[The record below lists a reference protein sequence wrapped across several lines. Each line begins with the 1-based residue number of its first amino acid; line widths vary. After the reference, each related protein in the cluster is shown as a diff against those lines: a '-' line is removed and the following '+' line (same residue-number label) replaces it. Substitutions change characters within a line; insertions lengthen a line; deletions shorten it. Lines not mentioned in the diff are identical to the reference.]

1 MAYDFT
7 TLPDRWNAGAF
18 KYEHMKQKKPDV
30 SRDAVPLS
38 VADMEFLD
46 PPEVVEGLKAYLD
59 HNVLGYTGPTDGY
72 YAAVQD
78 WMERRHGFRPEKE
91 CTLFYRSRE

>member
-7 TLPDRWNAGAF
+7 TLPDRWDAGAF
-18 KYEHMKQKKPDV
+18 KYEHMKEMKPDV

-46 PPEVVEGLKAYLD
+46 PPEVVAGLKDYLD

-72 YAAVQD
+72 FAAVQT
-78 WMERRHGFRPEKE
+78 ESHIHSSYS
-91 CTLFYRSRE
+91 CSRFPDE

>member
-1 MAYDFT
+1 MDYDFT
-7 TLPDRWNAGAF
+7 TLPDRWDAGAF
-18 KYEHMKQKKPDV
+18 KYEHMKKLKPDV

-46 PPEVVEGLKAYLD
+46 PPEVVAGLKAYLD

-72 YAAVQD
+72 FTAVQD
-78 WMERRHGFRPEKE
+78 WMERRHGFM
-91 CTLFYRSRE
+91 